1 MNRDRRA
8 FLAAGAAV
16 ALLGV
21 ARVARAESRIIDVVI
36 EARKVV
42 GDNVARVTEGD
53 AVTLRWSTDE
63 AVSVHLHGYDVKLSI
78 APDAPTEMN
87 FEAFAAGRFPV
98 TSHGFGGHGDDH
110 HGGDEEVVLLYLEV
124 HPR

>member
-8 FLAAGAAV
+8 FLAAAAAV
-16 ALLGV
+16 ALLG
-21 ARVARAESRIIDVVI
+21 ASAARADNKIIDVVI

-63 AVSVHLHGYDVKLSI
+63 AVSVHLHGYDLKLSI
-78 APDAPTEMN
+78 TPGTPTEMT

-98 TSHGFGGHGDDH
+98 TSHGFGGHGHD
-110 HGGDEEVVLLYLEV
+110 DEEVVLLYLEV

>member
-16 ALLGV
+16 ALLGA
-21 ARVARAESRIIDVVI
+21 ARVARADNKIIDVVI

-42 GDNVARVTEGD
+42 GDNVARVTQGD

-63 AVSVHLHGYDVKLSI
+63 AVSVHLHGYDLELAI
-78 APDAPTEMN
+78 APGAPTEMN
-87 FEAFAAGRFPV
+87 LEAFATGRFPV
-98 TSHGFGGHGDDH
+98 TSHGFGGHGHDDM
-110 HGGDEEVVLLYLEV
+110 ETVLLYLEV

>member
-16 ALLGV
+16 ALLG
-21 ARVARAESRIIDVVI
+21 ASAARAENKIIDVVI

-42 GDNVARVTEGD
+42 GDNVARVAQGD

-63 AVSVHLHGYDVKLSI
+63 AVSVHLHGYDLKLSI
-78 APDAPTEMN
+78 APDAPTEMT

-98 TSHGFGGHGDDH
+98 TSHGFGGHGHD
-110 HGGDEEVVLLYLEV
+110 DEEVVLLYLEV

>member
-8 FLAAGAAV
+8 FLTAGAAV
-16 ALLGV
+16 ALLGA
-21 ARVARAESRIIDVVI
+21 ARVARAENKIIDVVI

-42 GDNVARVTEGD
+42 GDDVARVTEGD

-63 AVSVHLHGYDVKLSI
+63 AVSVHLHGYDLKLSI
-78 APDAPTEMN
+78 APGTPTEMT

-98 TSHGFGGHGDDH
+98 TSHGFGGHGHD
-110 HGGDEEVVLLYLEV
+110 DEEVVLLYLEV

>member
-16 ALLGV
+16 ALLGA
-21 ARVARAESRIIDVVI
+21 ARAARAENKIIDVVI

-42 GDNVARVTEGD
+42 GDNVARVAEGD

-63 AVSVHLHGYDVKLSI
+63 AVTVHLHGYDMKLSI
-78 APDAPTEMN
+78 APDAPAEMT

-98 TSHGFGGHGDDH
+98 TSHGFGGHHGD
-110 HGGDEEVVLLYLEV
+110 DEEVVLLYLEV
-124 HPR
+124 HPG

>member
-16 ALLGV
+16 ALLG
-21 ARVARAESRIIDVVI
+21 ASAARADTKIIDVVI

-42 GDNVARVTEGD
+42 GDDVARVTEGD

-63 AVSVHLHGYDVKLSI
+63 AVSVHLHGYDLELAIS
-78 APDAPTEMN
+78 PDAPIEMN

-98 TSHGFGGHGDDH
+98 TSHGFGGHH
-110 HGGDEEVVLLYLEV
+110 GDEETVLLYLEV

>member
-1 MNRDRRA
+1 MNQDRRA

-16 ALLGV
+16 ALLGA
-21 ARVARAESRIIDVVI
+21 ARVARAENKIIDVVI

-42 GDNVARVTEGD
+42 GDDVARVTEGD

-63 AVSVHLHGYDVKLSI
+63 AVSVHLHGYDLKLSI
-78 APDAPTEMN
+78 APDAPAEMT

-98 TSHGFGGHGDDH
+98 TSHGFGGHGHD
-110 HGGDEEVVLLYLEV
+110 DEEVVLLYLEV